1 MATVILFHSVF
12 GLRPVELGAAEMMRA
27 AGHDVV
33 TPDLYGGVTA
43 DTIENG
49 FKLKDDI
56 GWDRICV
63 RAKTALAALPGS
75 TVLVG
80 LSMGAGV
87 VASVWP
93 RRPKTRGVLLLHA
106 LGDIPDGTSWDGLRV
121 QLHVAEH
128 DTFVPVNERMA
139 WEAEAEGAGMA
150 AEIFVYPGAGH
161 FYTDKCLVDH
171 SASAAGQTWGRVLRF
186 LGEI

>member
-1 MATVILFHSVF
+1 MATAILFHSVF

-49 FKLKDDI
+49 FRLKDDI
-56 GWDRICV
+56 GWDRICA
-63 RAKTALAALPGS
+63 RAKSALADLPSS

-93 RRPKTRGVLLLHA
+93 RWSKTRGVLLLYA
-106 LGDIPDGTSWDGLRV
+106 LADISDGTSWNGLRV
-121 QLHVAEH
+121 QLHVAEC
-128 DTFVPVNERMA
+128 DTFVPDNKRLA
-139 WEAEAEGAGMA
+139 WKAEAETAGMA

-161 FYTDKCLVDH
+161 FYTDKSLVDY
-171 SASAAGQTWGRVLRF
+171 SASAASQTRDRVLRF
-186 LGEI
+186 LAEI